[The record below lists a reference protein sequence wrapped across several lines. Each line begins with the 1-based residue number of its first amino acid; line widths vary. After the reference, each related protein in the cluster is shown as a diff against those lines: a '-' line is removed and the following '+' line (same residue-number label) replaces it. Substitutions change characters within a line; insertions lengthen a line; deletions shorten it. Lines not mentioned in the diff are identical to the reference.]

1 MPGEQNALYR
11 FAEFEVNPVARTLT
25 RKGDILSLSRRS
37 FDLLLYFVKNP
48 GKILSKDE
56 LLSNIWSDAFVDEN
70 SLAKSISVLR
80 KALDEPST
88 ERSFVLTLPG
98 RGYQF
103 AVSVEVV
110 PLHEALLAQDVGL
123 SRTEAAQAFAELG
136 TEAQS
141 IGVLRQQRTIRTS
154 TVEVQRNRT
163 RVSVRGW
170 FALAFVTA
178 IAAVAIGGGG
188 YLLWRHFHPAPQ
200 SVSVVLAD
208 FENTTG
214 EKDFDFALNRAFQIE
229 LEQSPFLDIL
239 PGASV
244 RQTLAEMQR
253 KADDP
258 LTPDIAREVCERNN
272 AQVVL
277 TGSISSFAGRYL
289 LTMDASSCVT
299 GKTVAGYQQTVAQKA
314 DVLPALDTVAG
325 HVRKQLGESAASL
338 GKFQTPIAQA
348 TTGSLE
354 ALRAFTQAVDASDRG
369 DGTMAQTLFQRAI
382 ALDSNFASAYKGL
395 SVNFYNRNNHP
406 QALLNIQ
413 KAYSLRAHTTERER
427 LTIEIAY
434 NAFGTYDYQ
443 ASIAALRLFNQLY
456 PNNATNWGNL
466 SNMYTQVGDYAQA
479 ITAGETAWRI
489 GPRNGVRAE
498 ILARAYKRA
507 GRFADAKRVAALII
521 AEGKDTFGVH
531 SILFQIAI
539 AEHDAERIKLEGEW
553 GFTHDE
559 LNRALDDLGQ
569 AAAAQGKLRE
579 ATADLSRARQEAL
592 REGDQDSADSFSSD
606 LADLLADAGDPEEAN
621 AAIKDMRG
629 DGGDAGGFA
638 LLKSELGD
646 MTAAKKFVLTA
657 SSREETNTV
666 YRYSYLPMVR
676 ALMAIEG
683 HQPAQAVE
691 ELEPARPYQM
701 SDFSIL
707 SLRARAE
714 SEAGMPDRAADDY
727 RLILANEG
735 IDPISPLYNVAHL
748 RLARVLAEQK
758 KFEPARAEYEAFL
771 DAWKDGDPQSA
782 LILAAKTEYS
792 KLPPG

>member
-1 MPGEQNALYR
+1 MPAQQITVYR
-11 FAEFEVNPVARTLT
+11 FAGFEVNPVARSLI
-25 RKGDILSLSRRS
+25 RDGQSISLSRRS
-37 FDLLLYFVKNP
+37 FDLLLYFVNNS

-56 LLSNIWSDAFVDEN
+56 LLRNIWSDAFVDEN

-80 KALDEPST
+80 KALDDSSSEKSLI
-88 ERSFVLTLPG
+88 LTLPG

-103 AVSVEVV
+103 ATAVEVV
-110 PLHEALLAQDVGL
+110 APALV
-123 SRTEAAQAFAELG
+123 FP
-136 TEAQS
+136 
-141 IGVLRQQRTIRTS
+141 GVLAERGAESHAIGIVHQQRTIRTNVTELRQS
-154 TVEVQRNRT
+154 GAGLSLR
-163 RVSVRGW
+163 SV
-170 FALAFVTA
+170 VA
-178 IAAVAIGGGG
+178 IALGAGVVIAIVAGAG
-188 YLLWRHFHPAPQ
+188 YFAWLRFHPAPQ
-200 SVSVVLAD
+200 SAAVVLAD

-214 EKDFDFALNRAFQIE
+214 DKGFDIALNRAFQIE

-239 PGASV
+239 PRATV
-244 RQTLAEMQR
+244 RQTLVEMQR
-253 KADDP
+253 KGDEP
-258 LTPDIAREVCERNN
+258 LTEELAREVCERNN
-272 AQVVL
+272 AQAVIS
-277 TGSISSFAGRYL
+277 GSISTFAGRYL
-289 LTMDASSCVT
+289 LMMNANSCVT
-299 GKTVAGYQQTVAQKA
+299 GKSIAGYQQAVAQEE
-314 DVLPALDTVAG
+314 DVLPALDAVAG
-325 HVRKQLGESAASL
+325 RIRKQLGESAASL

-348 TTGSLE
+348 TTSSLE

-369 DGTMAQTLFQRAI
+369 DGTTAQTLFQRAI
-382 ALDSNFASAYKGL
+382 ALDPNFASAYKGL
-395 SVNFYNRNNHP
+395 SVTFYNRNNTP

-413 KAYSLRAHTTERER
+413 KAYSLREHTTERER
-427 LTIEIAY
+427 LAIEIAY

-443 ASIAALRLFNQLY
+443 GSISAMRLFNQLY

-479 ITAGETAWRI
+479 IVAGETAWRL
-489 GPRNGVRAE
+489 GPHTGVRAE